1 MNSGPQPV
9 SPQASNAWRVLFLL
23 FLANLFNFFDR
34 TIPAII
40 IEPIRME
47 WHLSDF
53 QLGIIGTAFTLVY
66 AIAGLPLGRMAD
78 TGSRKKI
85 MGWGL
90 AVWSGLTAVNGFAGS
105 FWTFLLVRM
114 GVGIG
119 EASYAPAANSL
130 IGDLFPAHRR
140 ARAMGIFMLGLPLGL
155 LLAFFTIGAMVQ
167 AFDSW
172 RAPFFIAAVPGLV
185 LAVFMFFIREPKRG
199 AAESVRMSEEKIKK
213 PIRRVLTIPTFGWLV
228 LAGLTFNFATYACN
242 SFMVPMLQR
251 YFLLPLQEA
260 AVATGMIVGVTGLV
274 GLTLGGW
281 VADKLH
287 QRFANG
293 RLLFAA
299 GSMLVATLATAYA
312 LHAGRIEIGVFVGV
326 FSLGWLFAYNFYTC
340 VYTAIQDVVEPRLRA
355 TAMALFFAG
364 LYLLGGGLG
373 PVVVGLLSDHFAHS
387 AMAAA
392 GAVQMSE
399 AYKAVGLHDAMYL
412 IPVALFMTLV
422 FLYLASR
429 CFSRDA
435 LRMKEGMVAD
445 EPQVSTVA
453 AV

>member
-1 MNSGPQPV
+1 MQQS
-9 SPQASNAWRVLFLL
+9 SQAANAWRILFLL

-40 IEPIRME
+40 IEPIRLE
-47 WHLSDF
+47 WSLSDF
-53 QLGIIGTAFTLVY
+53 QLGVIGTAFTIVY
-66 AIAGLPLGRMAD
+66 AIAGVPLGRMAD
-78 TGSRKKI
+78 TGSRRKI

-90 AVWSGLTAVNGFAGS
+90 TVWSGLTALNGMAWNFWS
-105 FWTFLLVRM
+105 FMLIRM

-130 IGDLFPAHRR
+130 IGDLFPPHKR

-155 LLAFFTIGAMVQ
+155 LLAFFTIGAMVK

-172 RAPFFIAAVPGLV
+172 RAPFFLAAVPGLI
-185 LAVFMFFIREPKRG
+185 LALFMFFIKEPQRG
-199 AAESVRMSEEKIKK
+199 GAEAVQVASAPVANPLRKVLA
-213 PIRRVLTIPTFGWLV
+213 IRTFWWLV
-228 LAGLTFNFATYACN
+228 VAGLAFNFASYACN

-251 YFLLPLQEA
+251 YFLLPLEQA
-260 AVATGMIVGVTGLV
+260 AVATGVIVGLTGLF

-281 VADKLH
+281 LADRIH
-287 QRFANG
+287 QRSETG

-299 GSMLVATLATAYA
+299 LSMLIAAVATGYA
-312 LHAGRIEIGVFVGV
+312 LAAGRVEVATFVGL

-373 PVVVGLLSDHFAHS
+373 PLAVGLLSDHFAEA
-387 AMAAA
+387 AMLAA
-392 GAVQMSE
+392 GAGEMSE
-399 AYKAVGLHDAMYL
+399 AFKAVGLHDAMLL
-412 IPVALFMTLV
+412 IPGALFITMLA
-422 FLYLASR
+422 LLQASR
-429 CFSRDA
+429 CF
-435 LRMKEGMVAD
+435 VAD
-445 EPQVSTVA
+445 ASNMQRSLRLQPAS
-453 AV
+453 

>member
-1 MNSGPQPV
+1 MQGTSQPL

-78 TGSRKKI
+78 NGSRKKI

-90 AVWSGLTAVNGFAGS
+90 AVWSGLTAVNGLAGS

-155 LLAFFTIGAMVQ
+155 LLAFFTIGAMVT

-199 AAESVRMSEEKIKK
+199 AAESVRMSEEKIDK
-213 PIRRVLTIPTFGWLV
+213 PIRRVLSVPTFGWLV

-251 YFLLPLQEA
+251 YFLLPLHDA
-260 AVATGMIVGVTGLV
+260 AVATGVIVGVTGLV

-299 GSMLVATLATAYA
+299 GSMLIATLATGYA

-392 GAVQMSE
+392 GAEQMSE

-412 IPVALFMTLV
+412 IPMALFMTLV

-435 LRMKEGMVAD
+435 ARMKAGMAAD
-445 EPQVSTVA
+445 EPVA
-453 AV
+453 SIA

>member
-1 MNSGPQPV
+1 MHHST
-9 SPQASNAWRVLFLL
+9 QAANAWRILFLL

-40 IEPIRME
+40 IEPIRKE
-47 WHLSDF
+47 WLLSDF

-78 TGSRKKI
+78 TGSRRKL

-90 AVWSGLTAVNGFAGS
+90 AVWSGLTAINGLVGN
-105 FWTFLLVRM
+105 FWAFLLVRM

-130 IGDLFPAHRR
+130 IGDLFPAHKR

-155 LLAFFTIGAMVQ
+155 LLAFFTIGAMVK

-172 RAPFFIAAVPGLV
+172 RAPFFIAAVPGLI
-185 LAVFMFFIREPKRG
+185 LAVFMFFIREPARG
-199 AAESVRMSEEKIKK
+199 AAENVATSQETIDR
-213 PIRRVLTIPTFGWLV
+213 PIRRVLSIPTFRWLV
-228 LAGLTFNFATYACN
+228 LAGLAFNFATYACN

-251 YFLLPLQEA
+251 YFLLALHEA
-260 AVATGMIVGVTGLV
+260 AMATGLIVGVTGLI
-274 GLTLGGW
+274 GLTAGGW

-287 QRFANG
+287 QRWASG
-293 RLLFAA
+293 RLMFASV
-299 GSMLVATLATAYA
+299 SMAIACLCTGFA
-312 LHAGRIEIGVFVGV
+312 LHAGRIEIGLFVAV
-326 FSLGWLFAYNFYTC
+326 FSVGWLFSYNFYTC
-340 VYTAIQDVVEPRLRA
+340 VYTAIQDVVQPRLRA

-373 PVVVGLLSDHFAHS
+373 PVVAGLLSDHFAQT

-392 GAVQMSE
+392 QVEQMTE
-399 AYKAVGLHDAMYL
+399 LFKAVGLHDAMMYL
-412 IPVALFMTLV
+412 IPGALFFTLE
-422 FLYLASR
+422 FLAIASR
-429 CFSRDA
+429 SFSRDA
-435 LRMKEGMVAD
+435 QRMRVGMAAD
-445 EPQVSTVA
+445 EPGVGGVKPSMA
-453 AV
+453 

>member
-1 MNSGPQPV
+1 MDHST
-9 SPQASNAWRVLFLL
+9 QAANAWRILFLL

-40 IEPIRME
+40 IEPIRKE
-47 WHLSDF
+47 WLLSDF

-78 TGSRKKI
+78 NGSRRKL

-90 AVWSGLTAVNGFAGS
+90 AVWSGLTAVNGLVGN
-105 FWTFLLVRM
+105 FWAFLLVRM

-130 IGDLFPAHRR
+130 IGDLFPAHKR

-155 LLAFFTIGAMVQ
+155 LLAFFTIGAMVK

-172 RAPFFIAAVPGLV
+172 RAPFFIAAVPGLL
-185 LAVFMFFIREPKRG
+185 LAVFMFFIREPARG
-199 AAESVRMSEEKIKK
+199 AAENVAMSQEKIDR
-213 PIRRVLTIPTFGWLV
+213 PIRRVLSIPTFRWLV
-228 LAGLTFNFATYACN
+228 LAGLAFNFSTYACN

-251 YFLLPLQEA
+251 YFLLPLQDA
-260 AVATGMIVGVTGLV
+260 AMATGIIVGVTGLV
-274 GLTLGGW
+274 GLTAGGW
-281 VADKLH
+281 IADKLH

-299 GSMLVATLATAYA
+299 LSMAVASLCTGYA

-326 FSLGWLFAYNFYTC
+326 FSVGWLFSYNFYTC
-340 VYTAIQDVVEPRLRA
+340 VYTAIQDVVQPRLRA

-373 PVVVGLLSDHFAHS
+373 PVVVGLLSDHFAHT
-387 AMAAA
+387 AMNAAQ
-392 GAVQMSE
+392 VEQMTE
-399 AYKAVGLHDAMYL
+399 PFKAVGLHDAMYL
-412 IPVALFMTLV
+412 IPVALFLALV
-422 FLYLASR
+422 FLVRASK

-435 LRMKEGMVAD
+435 QRMREGMVAD
-445 EPQVSTVA
+445 EPVGQGVKPSVA
-453 AV
+453 